1 MNDVDRRGH
10 IATLVLSGLLALLY
24 VGAGVPKVV
33 GVESAVTGFQ
43 SMGYPAW
50 FRVVIGVIEI
60 GGGVALLIP
69 RLAFY
74 GAGALGVVMIGAA
87 YTLVVHGEPGI
98 AIPIVC
104 LLLLATLA
112 YLRRPTR

>member
-1 MNDVDRRGH
+1 MNDVDRRGR

-24 VGAGVPKVV
+24 VAAGIPKVI
-33 GVESAVTGFQ
+33 GAESAVTGFQ

-50 FRVVIGVIEI
+50 FRLLIGVIEI

-74 GAGALGVVMIGAA
+74 AAGSLGVVMIGAA
-87 YTLVVHGEPGI
+87 YTLVMHREPGV

-104 LLLLATLA
+104 LLLLSIVA
-112 YLRRPTR
+112 YLRRPMK

>member
-1 MNDVDRRGH
+1 MNDVDRRGR
-10 IATLVLSGLLALLY
+10 IATLVLSGLLAVLY

-74 GAGALGVVMIGAA
+74 AAGALGVVMIGAA

-112 YLRRPTR
+112 YLRRPVA